1 MTFRYIVNFYDYQNA
16 FVSAAPPLDTQI
28 SRLGRM
34 IFIELSAN
42 QIVLDPGIIRKT
54 MQALKEGKSFVG
66 LIQDDRKQIDL
77 RINPDIAFNQLQI
90 DPPIVTPINKEH
102 THYSLIAKYWQIELI
117 ALLIKINPYEKLNCL
132 MQAKNSSEALAN
144 TYADTQFSGRLA
156 LSNMLSQEW
165 NAALLHDCF
174 EQRPSD
180 AQFAQFLGIP
190 TKAFQDMRAA
200 QNRSKAKPHE

>member
-1 MTFRYIVNFYDYQNA
+1 MNFYTYQNA
-16 FVSAAPPLDTQI
+16 FVSTAPPLDIQNP
-28 SRLGRM
+28 REGRM
-34 IFIELSAN
+34 TFIELPAN
-42 QIVLDPGIIRKT
+42 QIVLDPLIIRKT
-54 MQALKEGKSFVG
+54 MQALKEGKSSVG

-77 RINPDIAFNQLQI
+77 HINPDIAFSQLQV
-90 DPPIVTPINKEH
+90 DPPIVTPVNKDR
-102 THYSLIAKYWQIELI
+102 THYSLISKYWQIDLI
-117 ALLIKINPYEKLNCL
+117 GLLIKINPHEKLNCL
-132 MQAKNSSEALAN
+132 LQAKNSAEALAN

-180 AQFAQFLGIP
+180 PQFAQFLGVP

-200 QNRSKAKPHE
+200 QNRSKAKHHV

>member
-1 MTFRYIVNFYDYQNA
+1 M
-16 FVSAAPPLDTQI
+16 S
-28 SRLGRM
+28 
-34 IFIELSAN
+34 FIELSAN
-42 QIVLDPGIIRKT
+42 QIVLDPLIIRKT
-54 MQALKEGKSFVG
+54 MQALKEGKSSIG

-77 RINPDIAFNQLQI
+77 RINPDIAFSQLQV
-90 DPPIVTPINKEH
+90 DPPIVSPINKEC
-102 THYSLIAKYWQIELI
+102 THYSLIAKYWQIDLI
-117 ALLIKINPYEKLNCL
+117 GLLIKINPHEKLNCL
-132 MQAKNSSEALAN
+132 IQTKNSAESLAN

-180 AQFAQFLGIP
+180 AQFSQFLGIP

-200 QNRSKAKPHE
+200 QNRSKAKPHEWNLLP

>member
-1 MTFRYIVNFYDYQNA
+1 MNFYNHQNA
-16 FVSAAPPLDTQI
+16 FVSTAPPLDTQI
-28 SRLGRM
+28 SRLERM
-34 IFIELSAN
+34 TFIELPAN
-42 QIVLDPGIIRKT
+42 QIVLDPSIIRKT
-54 MQALKEGKSFVG
+54 MQALKEGKSSVG

-77 RINPDIAFNQLQI
+77 RINPDVAFSQLQV
-90 DPPIVTPINKEH
+90 DPPIVTPINKEC
-102 THYSLIAKYWQIELI
+102 THFSLIAKYWQIDLI
-117 ALLIKINPYEKLNCL
+117 GLLIKINPYEKLNCL

-144 TYADTQFSGRLA
+144 TYADTQLSGRLA

-180 AQFAQFLGIP
+180 AQFAQFLGVS

-200 QNRSKAKPHE
+200 QNRSKAKHHE